1 MLSMREIPDPE
12 GQRLV
17 DEIIEYSGYK
27 GRVGRVLIS
36 DLNVNS
42 VQKAIGDIKSN
53 AEFLPI
59 SMSAL
64 GRAVFDYVYGMNLTR
79 VCSLVAQELGHQGVL
94 SVGRVQTAILGMVV
108 TRYRA
113 NKKHIKE
120 PFYDVFAVCNINNQ
134 EYKFKFSP
142 TKEIINKYP
151 DKFDD
156 KNRIIDEVFAKQVAA
171 FADQQQGEITFAENK
186 INKQQAA
193 LPFSLSS
200 LQREASRVYGIAI
213 DKTLEI
219 TQQLR
224 EKFHL
229 ITYNRTDCSYLPV
242 GHHDLAPQLLKTIG
256 KLIPELQPSIDI
268 ANPSI
273 KHKAYNDKKIS
284 AHHAIE
290 PTESS
295 MANLNDLTKE
305 QRLVYELICRKYTAL
320 FLPPCEKAV
329 SKVELT
335 VKNVFVFKTSNS
347 KEIKKGWKSI
357 FNKDGD
363 VTEDDDEQDKQLDH
377 SESGSGDLTQLQTGQ
392 LLQIGHTPLK
402 QGWTTPP
409 ALYNMDT
416 LLLDMNNA
424 AKYIVDPRLRQ
435 ILIDRDK
442 DSQQNGGIG
451 TPATQASILKTLFER
466 PFIKISKKN
475 IIPTDIGEEFFD
487 ALPDFATQV
496 DLTAYWQEKM
506 NLLSKGTITI
516 QQFQDQVDQFVTK
529 AVHTVKEKGL
539 KISSS
544 DRVFYECPKCKKQ
557 LRFFA
562 KYKFWNCSGYPNCD
576 AKYPDIAGRPDLN
589 AKPKPKAE
597 ITDFDCPK
605 CNKNKLSKRVNA
617 KGDWYSCMGY
627 PKCKGAFNLNDGKL
641 TEIIFKKKTTSKP
654 KK

>member
-36 DLNVNS
+36 DFNVTA
-42 VQKAIGDIKSN
+42 VKKAISEIRPNS
-53 AEFLPI
+53 EFQPI

-64 GRAVFDYVYGMNLTR
+64 GRAIFDYVYGMNLTR

-120 PFYDVFAVCNINNQ
+120 PFYDVYAVCNINNQ
-134 EYKFKFSP
+134 DYKFKFSP
-142 TKEIINKYP
+142 STELINKYP

-156 KNRIIDEVFAKQVAA
+156 KNRIIDEMFAKQIAA

-186 INKQQAA
+186 INKQQAP
-193 LPFSLSS
+193 LPFNLSS
-200 LQREASRVYGIAI
+200 LQREANRVYGLAI

-229 ITYNRTDCSYLPV
+229 ITYNRTECSYLPV

-268 ANPSI
+268 ADPDI
-273 KHKAYNDKKIS
+273 KHKAYNDKKMS
-284 AHHAIE
+284 AQAHHAIE
-290 PTESS
+290 PTENS
-295 MANLNDLTKE
+295 MTNLNELTKD

-335 VKNVFVFKTSNS
+335 VKNVFTFKASNTR
-347 KEIKKGWKSI
+347 EIKKGWKSI
-357 FNKDGD
+357 FNRDGD
-363 VTEDDDEQDKQLDH
+363 VTEDEDEQ
-377 SESGSGDLTQLQTGQ
+377 SEPSDSGSGDLTQLQTGQ
-392 LLQIGHTPLK
+392 LLPIGNTPIK

-409 ALYNMDT
+409 ALYTLDT

-451 TPATQASILKTLFER
+451 TPATQASILKTLFDR

-475 IIPTDIGEEFFD
+475 IIPTDIGLEFFD

-506 NLLSKGTITI
+506 NLLLTGNMTI
-516 QQFQDQVDQFVTK
+516 QQYQDQVEQYVNK
-529 AVHTVKEKGL
+529 AVYMVKEKGL
-539 KISSS
+539 KIGSS
-544 DRVFYECPKCKKQ
+544 DRVHYVCPKCSKQ

-562 KYKFWNCSGYPNCD
+562 KYKFWNCSGYPDCD

-589 AKPKPKAE
+589 AKPKL
-597 ITDFDCPK
+597 TDFDCPK
-605 CNKNKLSKRVNA
+605 CNKHKLSKRANA
-617 KGDWYSCMGY
+617 KGDWYSCTGY
-627 PKCKGAFNLNDGKL
+627 PKCKGAFNLKDGDL
-641 TEIIFKKKTTSKP
+641 TEIIFKKKTASKP
-654 KK
+654 KKK